1 MDRII
6 RNNFKEM
13 SDVLHSF
20 IGDEGNVAR
29 IRTAA
34 MMMVDALKNGH
45 KIISCGNGGSM
56 CDASHFSEELL
67 ARFRKN
73 RIALPAVAI
82 SDPAYITCVGNDYGF
97 DQIFSRYVEACG
109 QAGDV
114 LLGISTSGN
123 SEDVIRAAEVARKLG
138 LKVVVLTGK
147 PNGRLTGFCDV
158 EISAPPTRFSD
169 RAQEIHIKVIH
180 TLVQLIEIGMG
191 LADEDDA
198 EAEVE
203 ARVEAKVKVDVD
215 ANTGAGAEVRNGFR
229 VGQASM
235 S

>member
-20 IGDEGNVAR
+20 IEDEGNVAR
-29 IRTAA
+29 IKAA
-34 MMMVDALKNGH
+34 ATIMIDALQNGH

-67 ARFRKN
+67 ARFRQN

-82 SDPAYITCVGNDYGF
+82 SDPSYITCVGNDYGF

-147 PNGRLTGFCDV
+147 PNGRLTAFCDV
-158 EISAPPTRFSD
+158 EITTPPTRFSD

-180 TLVQLIEIGMG
+180 TLVQLIEVGMG
-191 LADEDDA
+191 LADADADDGEA
-198 EAEVE
+198 EAAAEVE
-203 ARVEAKVKVDVD
+203 AKA
-215 ANTGAGAEVRNGFR
+215 GAGTEVRNGIR
-229 VGQASM
+229 AGQAAM